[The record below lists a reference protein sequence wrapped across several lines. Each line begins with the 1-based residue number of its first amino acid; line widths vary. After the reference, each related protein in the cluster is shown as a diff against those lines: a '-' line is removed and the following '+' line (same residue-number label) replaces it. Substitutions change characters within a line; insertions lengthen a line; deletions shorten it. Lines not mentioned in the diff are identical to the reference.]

1 MTGIEWT
8 DLTENPIYLKSPDGK
23 MAGHWC
29 AKKSAGCLNCYAET
43 INLGNRFDFASGLPY
58 SGSAPDNL
66 IFDRSFS
73 AKWANA
79 RKPKRRFICSMT
91 DVFGEWVPREWQ
103 FALLDDA
110 AKAPNQAIQLLT
122 KRPTIALLT
131 LREWRKARNLNA
143 LQNLWIGASI
153 ENALVLEDRAAALW
167 MISQEGWSTF
177 YSVEPLLERVDLCLN
192 DWPVDWVIVG
202 GESGS
207 GARTS
212 SVLNI
217 KSIVDQCKASR
228 IRVFVKQLG
237 SNVIDLPLYCGNNG
251 KGKGKMAKP
260 HEWPAYLRY
269 RQHPFYG
276 ISELDERLG

>member
-8 DLTENPIYLKSPDGK
+8 DLTENPIYLRSPDGR

-43 INLGNRFDFASGLPY
+43 INLSNRFDFASGLPY

-66 IFDRSFS
+66 IFDPSFS

-110 AKAPNQAIQLLT
+110 AKAPSQVIQLLT
-122 KRPTIALLT
+122 KRPAIALIV
-131 LREWRKARNLNA
+131 LREWRETRKSDA
-143 LQNLWIGASI
+143 LSNVWIGASI
-153 ENALVLEDRAAALW
+153 EDSSALEARRAALK
-167 MISQEGWSTF
+167 ILRRNGWRTF
-177 YSVEPLLERVDLCLN
+177 YSVEPLLERIELDLN
-192 DWPVDWVIVG
+192 EYPVDWLIVG
-202 GESGS
+202 GESGL
-207 GARTS
+207 GARMS
-212 SVLNI
+212 SVLWI

-228 IRVFVKQLG
+228 IPVFVKQLG

-251 KGKGKMAKP
+251 RGKGKMAKP
-260 HEWPAYLRY
+260 HEWPAYLQY
-269 RQHPFYG
+269 RQHPAYG
-276 ISELDERLG
+276 ISELDARLG